1 MPIGYR
7 LDVGHFCSETPTRR
21 GLRSVGLEKGKQR
34 RIPPF
39 TYGVVVVVVA
49 QAKFKSVPGLVGFG
63 VNVDHF
69 FSDDVRASC
78 FLLRTAAICFRAG
91 REVCTKLEIGVFLS
105 TLDV

>member
-7 LDVGHFCSETPTRR
+7 LDVGNFCSETPTRR

-49 QAKFKSVPGLVGFG
+49 QAKYKSVPGLVGFG

-78 FLLRTAAICFRAG
+78 FLLRTAAICFVVG
-91 REVCTKLEIGVFLS
+91 GEVCTKLEIGVFLS